1 LPSRHESASNAGTY
15 PRSAS
20 AAPMPGWVK
29 IFGVIYL
36 IAVAIF
42 AAMHFAGGGIGY
54 LDHGDMQG
62 HAAAAEHG
70 QHRP

>member
-1 LPSRHESASNAGTY
+1 MY
-15 PRSAS
+15 PRTAS
-20 AAPMPGWVK
+20 ATPMPGWVK

-54 LDHGDMQG
+54 LDHGEMHG
-62 HAAAAEHG
+62 HAPTAEHG
-70 QHRP
+70 QHQP

>member
-1 LPSRHESASNAGTY
+1 MH

-20 AAPMPGWVK
+20 ATPMPAWVK

-42 AAMHFAGGGIGY
+42 AAMHFSGGGIGY
-54 LDHGDMQG
+54 LDHSEMHGDG
-62 HAAAAEHG
+62 PAAEHD
-70 QHRP
+70 QHQP

>member
-1 LPSRHESASNAGTY
+1 
-15 PRSAS
+15 
-20 AAPMPGWVK
+20 MPAWVK

-62 HAAAAEHG
+62 HAPAAEHG

>member
-1 LPSRHESASNAGTY
+1 MH
-15 PRSAS
+15 PRIAS
-20 AAPMPGWVK
+20 ATPMPAWVK

-54 LDHGDMQG
+54 LDHGEMNG
-62 HAAAAEHG
+62 HASPAEHG
-70 QHRP
+70 QHQP